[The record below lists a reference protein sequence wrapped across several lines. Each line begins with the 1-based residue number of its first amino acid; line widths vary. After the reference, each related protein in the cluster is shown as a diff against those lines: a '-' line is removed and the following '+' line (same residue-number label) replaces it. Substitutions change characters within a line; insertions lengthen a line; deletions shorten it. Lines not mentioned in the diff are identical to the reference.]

1 MTQDTYHINKSFV
14 CFSSYLV
21 ATVYLIFNETRS
33 KNLRY
38 EEVI

>member
-1 MTQDTYHINKSFV
+1 MTQNKYHIKIFIV

-21 ATVYLIFNETRS
+21 TIYLIFNETQG
-33 KNLRY
+33 NILNY